1 MIATI
6 KWSHSMG
13 TVQGEDSMLAAGCQ
27 DGQILIYNVKAGTL
41 QAKLDAS
48 DREGNLRTMAFS
60 PNNLMLASGGDSL
73 IIWSLQGNG
82 TMIKHF
88 QRPASS

>member
-1 MIATI
+1 
-6 KWSHSMG
+6 MG

-48 DREGNLRTMAFS
+48 DRE
-60 PNNLMLASGGDSL
+60 
-73 IIWSLQGNG
+73 
-82 TMIKHF
+82 
-88 QRPASS
+88 